1 MPWRGN
7 EGKASVSV
15 KPDEQRPTDRAARG
29 EPSLLEL
36 SRVVTEEGEAKLAW
50 AMPWRGNEGKA
61 SVSVK
66 PDEQRLSLLRLCH
79 GEGTKANP
87 TYIKHQYNG
96 KCRQHKIADA

>member
-1 MPWRGN
+1 M
-7 EGKASVSV
+7 
-15 KPDEQRPTDRAARG
+15 
-29 EPSLLEL
+29 LEL
-36 SRVVTEEGEAKLAW
+36 SRVVTEEGEAKFAW

-79 GEGTKANP
+79 GEGTKAKP
-87 TYIKHQYNG
+87 TYIKHQNNG